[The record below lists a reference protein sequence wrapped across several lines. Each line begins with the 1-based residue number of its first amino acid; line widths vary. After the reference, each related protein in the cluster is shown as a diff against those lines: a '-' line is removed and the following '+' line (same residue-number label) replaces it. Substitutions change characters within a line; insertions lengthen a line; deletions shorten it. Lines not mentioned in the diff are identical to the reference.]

1 MDACFA
7 YEEEL
12 QKKTTYN
19 DRSALHTETRGD
31 LRFTNQ

>member
-19 DRSALHTETRGD
+19 DPSVIEDGMDSRPS
-31 LRFTNQ
+31 